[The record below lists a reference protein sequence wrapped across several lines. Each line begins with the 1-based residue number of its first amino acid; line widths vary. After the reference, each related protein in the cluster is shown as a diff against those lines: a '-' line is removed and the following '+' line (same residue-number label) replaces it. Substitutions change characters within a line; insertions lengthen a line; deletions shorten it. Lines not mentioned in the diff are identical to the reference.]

1 MKLMKSILGL
11 AAVAAV
17 IPYKTEAVDNEQ
29 KKTCNLTSLTWKA
42 EYNSDKETGDTTLS
56 VDLLG
61 GLQEAI
67 DKTVDFVRDV
77 FFTDEADCD
86 FYEVVEIDGE
96 EDVAD
101 ESASVEGEAV
111 EAIAEAVEITP
122 TKIVEEIPAELVA
135 EVVEAPVEVAPVAE
149 EKAIV
154 KDEKFDEAVQV
165 AIEEGKI
172 STSMLQRK
180 LSIGYSRATKIIAA
194 MEEAGV
200 VGPSDGKS
208 PRQVLVGRE

>member
-86 FYEVVEIDGE
+86 FYEVVEIDDE

-101 ESASVEGEAV
+101 ESVSVEDEAV
-111 EAIAEAVEITP
+111 EEAVEITP

-135 EVVEAPVEVAPVAE
+135 EVVEAPVAE
-149 EKAIV
+149 EKAIA

>member
-86 FYEVVEIDGE
+86 FYEVVEIDDE

-101 ESASVEGEAV
+101 ESASVEC
-111 EAIAEAVEITP
+111 EAVEITP

-135 EVVEAPVEVAPVAE
+135 EVVEAPVAE
-149 EKAIV
+149 EKVIA

-165 AIEEGKI
+165 AIKEGKI

>member
-86 FYEVVEIDGE
+86 FYEVVEIDDE

-101 ESASVEGEAV
+101 ESASVEDEAV
-111 EAIAEAVEITP
+111 EEAVEITP

-135 EVVEAPVEVAPVAE
+135 EVVEAPVAE
-149 EKAIV
+149 EKAIA